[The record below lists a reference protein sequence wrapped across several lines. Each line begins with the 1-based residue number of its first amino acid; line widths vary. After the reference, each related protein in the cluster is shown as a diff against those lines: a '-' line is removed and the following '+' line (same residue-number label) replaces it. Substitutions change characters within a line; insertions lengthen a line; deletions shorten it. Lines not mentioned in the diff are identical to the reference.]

1 MTPLRRPRRSPPAVR
16 AVAPVP
22 GILLLGSLFLAP
34 ALAAQ
39 NPVPPGPPR
48 PDLSGVGQGG
58 ELTLRILP
66 EDRTLIPGDSLR
78 LQGVLVDAEGNQVPG
93 VELRFQPAGGFYE
106 GVVREDGTVV
116 AGATGVIP
124 VAVVAVRSDAPPVVE
139 VAQVR
144 VVPGPAARV
153 AVSEAPPRLVP
164 GQSLRLSAEVFSALE
179 DRRAD
184 PVRWESSDPAVL
196 SVSGLGVVR
205 AQAPG
210 RARITALAGDA
221 GREVSTTR
229 EFEVI
234 STAVDR
240 VEIMPSE
247 VRARQGDVIDFQ
259 VRVLDP
265 EGREIEGLEPTWTLA
280 PGQGLLSPTGR
291 FVGYDAGDYTV
302 LASFGSRSASA
313 AITLEHRDVR
323 RPVEVVGRL
332 PRTLFH
338 TEEVWLHPGGEYAYL
353 GTGGGGDR
361 FYAIDIR
368 DPANP
373 VVTDSV
379 VANTRR
385 VNDLMTTPDGRY
397 MVFTREGAADRRN
410 GLVVAQLYDPAHPV
424 PIAEFTEG
432 VTAGVHSSFVYHQE
446 PWGTHVYLTNN
457 GTGAL
462 HIVDLNDP
470 YNPREVAQWRT
481 PRPDAARTLHDVDV
495 QDGLAYASYWNDG
508 LVILDVGNG
517 GWGGSPDNPQLV
529 SWVKYDLNEEYRD
542 VEARHGPGFIRGTH
556 TAWRHGKYVF
566 VGDEVFP
573 VSDVEGAKDASAS
586 RAFGNLHVFDVTDL
600 ENPVR
605 VAWWRPDYGGV
616 HNLWAAG
623 DTLYMG
629 AYNAGFRTFDIS
641 GELLGD
647 LGAQAREMV
656 HVHTG
661 DLDGFVPNDPMT
673 WGVVVRDGLAYV
685 NDLNNGLWIIRMKP
699 REEPILF

>member
-1 MTPLRRPRRSPPAVR
+1 MPRFPAPSALGLLALLPALVLVDAAPAEAQAPAPAQPPAT
-16 AVAPVP
+16 
-22 GILLLGSLFLAP
+22 
-34 ALAAQ
+34 
-39 NPVPPGPPR
+39 GPRVVVSPE
-48 PDLSGVGQGG
+48 V
-58 ELTLRILP
+58 LTL
-66 EDRTLIPGDSLR
+66 TPGDSLR
-78 LQGVLVDAEGNQVPG
+78 VEGRLVSESGAPVEG
-93 VELRFQPAGGFYE
+93 VEFRYQAAGGRFE
-106 GVVREDGTVV
+106 GVVRPDGTVL
-116 AGATGVIP
+116 AGAVGTIP
-124 VAVVAVRSDAPPVVE
+124 VAVVAVRENAPPVVE
-139 VAQVR
+139 VANVV
-144 VVPGPAARV
+144 VVPGPAARIE
-153 AVSEAPPRLVP
+153 VSHTPARMLP
-164 GQSLRLSAEVFSALE
+164 GQLLRVSAESFSAQD
-179 DRRAD
+179 DRRQD
-184 PVRWESSDPAVL
+184 EVRWSSSDPAVL
-196 SVSGLGVVR
+196 QVSERGLLTAV
-205 AQAPG
+205 APG
-210 RARITALAGDA
+210 RATLTASTGPATA
-221 GREVSTTR
+221 SRTIEV
-229 EFEVI
+229 V
-234 STAVDR
+234 AAQVAR
-240 VEIMPSE
+240 VEISPAE
-247 VRARQGDVIDFQ
+247 VEARQGDVVDFSARALDAQ
-259 VRVLDP
+259 GRV
-265 EGREIEGLEPTWTLA
+265 IEGVEPTWSFS
-280 PGQGLLSPTGR
+280 PGQGLLSPQGR

-302 LASFGSRSASA
+302 MASFGAASGA
-313 AITLEHRDVR
+313 AAVSLAFRDVR

-332 PRTLFH
+332 PRTLFT
-338 TEEVWLHPGGEYAYL
+338 TEEVWLHPSGDFAYL

-368 DPANP
+368 DPSNP

-410 GLVVAQLYDPAHPV
+410 GLVVAHLYDPAHPE

-432 VTAGVHSSFVYHQE
+432 VTAGVHSSFVYRQE

-457 GTGAL
+457 GTGAM

-495 QDGLAYASYWNDG
+495 QDGLAYMSYWNDG

-517 GWGGSPDNPQLV
+517 VKGGSPHDPQLV
-529 SWVKYDLNEEYRD
+529 AWVKYDLNEEYRD

-573 VSDVEGAKDASAS
+573 AGDVEGAKDAAAA
-586 RAFGNLHVFDVTDL
+586 RAFGNLHVFDVSDL

-641 GELLGD
+641 GELFGD
-647 LGAQAREMV
+647 LGAQEREMV

-661 DLDGFVPNDPMT
+661 DRDGFAPNDPMT
-673 WGVVVRDGLAYV
+673 WGVVVRDGLAFV
-685 NDLNNGLWIIRMKP
+685 NDMHNGLWIIRMKA
-699 REEPILF
+699 REESVVF

>member
-1 MTPLRRPRRSPPAVR
+1 MSRFPLIPAAVAAAFLLGAPPAVAQGVPTDTAPR
-16 AVAPVP
+16 AAS
-22 GILLLGSLFLAP
+22 GERLIITP
-34 ALAAQ
+34 A
-39 NPVPPGPPR
+39 
-48 PDLSGVGQGG
+48 
-58 ELTLRILP
+58 ELTL
-66 EDRTLIPGDSLR
+66 TPGDSLR
-78 LQGVLVDAEGNQVPG
+78 LGARLLDSDGAEISGVSIRYQA
-93 VELRFQPAGGFYE
+93 AGGRFE
-106 GVVREDGTVV
+106 GVVRPDGTVL
-116 AGATGVIP
+116 AGATGTIP
-124 VAVVAVRSDAPPVVE
+124 VAVVAVRPGGPPVVE
-139 VAQVR
+139 VANVV

-153 AVSEAPPRLVP
+153 EISHTPARMVP
-164 GQSLRLSAEVFSALE
+164 GQALRVSAQSYSAME
-179 DRRAD
+179 DRRTGR
-184 PVRWESSDPAVL
+184 VQWSSSDEGIL
-196 SVSGLGVVR
+196 RVSGLGLV
-205 AQAPG
+205 
-210 RARITALAGDA
+210 TALRPGTATLTA
-221 GREVSTTR
+221 
-229 EFEVI
+229 
-234 STAVDR
+234 AVDGASESRTIEVVGTEVAR
-240 VEIMPSE
+240 VEITPSE
-247 VRARQGDVIDFQ
+247 TRARQGDVIDFQ
-259 VRVLDP
+259 ARALDAR
-265 EGREIEGLEPTWTLA
+265 GQEIPGLEPTWTFF
-280 PGQGLLSPTGR
+280 PGEGLLSPEGR
-291 FVGYDAGDYTV
+291 FVGYQAGDYAVT
-302 LASFGSRSASA
+302 ASFGTRSATA
-313 AITLEHRDVR
+313 AVSLGHRDVR

-338 TEEVWLHPGGEYAYL
+338 TEEVWLHPSGEYAYL

-368 DPANP
+368 DPSNP

-410 GLVVAQLYDPAHPV
+410 GLVIAQLYDPAHPV

-446 PWGTHVYLTNN
+446 QYGTHVYLTNN

-462 HIVDLNDP
+462 HILDISDP
-470 YNPREVAQWRT
+470 YNPVEVAQWRT

-508 LVILDVGNG
+508 LVILDIGAG
-517 GWGGSPDNPQLV
+517 IKGGSPSNPQLV
-529 SWVKYDLNEEYRD
+529 AWVKYDLNEEYRD

-573 VSDVEGAKDASAS
+573 ASFPEPAVPGAKDAAAF
-586 RAFGNLHVFDVTDL
+586 RAFGNLHVYDVSDI
-600 ENPVR
+600 EHPVK
-605 VAWWRPDYGGV
+605 VAWWKPDYGGV

-641 GELLGD
+641 GELFGD
-647 LGAQAREMV
+647 LGAQEREMV

-661 DLDGFVPNDPMT
+661 DMDGFVPNDPMT

-685 NDLNNGLWIIRMKP
+685 NDMHSGLWIIRMRP
-699 REEPILF
+699 RREPVIF

>member
-1 MTPLRRPRRSPPAVR
+1 MSPSFPLRGSRRGPARTLSRLLPALLVS
-16 AVAPVP
+16 AVALPV
-22 GILLLGSLFLAP
+22 AV
-34 ALAAQ
+34 AAQ
-39 NPVPPGPPR
+39 DPGSEP
-48 PDLSGVGQGG
+48 
-58 ELTLRILP
+58 TLRILP
-66 EDRTLIPGDSLR
+66 ADLTLTPGDSLR
-78 LQGVLVDAEGNQVPG
+78 LEASLVDRSGAVVEGI
-93 VELRFQPAGGFYE
+93 EIRFQAAGGRFE
-106 GVVREDGTVV
+106 GDLRPDGTVV

-124 VAVVAVRSDAPPVVE
+124 VAVVAVRPNGPPIVD
-139 VAQVR
+139 VARVR
-144 VVPGPAARV
+144 VVPGPAARIEV
-153 AVSEAPPRLVP
+153 GPSPVRMVP
-164 GQSLRLSAEVFSALE
+164 GQSRRLSAQTFSAMQ
-179 DRRAD
+179 DRRQD
-184 PVRWESSDPAVL
+184 PIRWSSSDAGVLEVSDMGLVTAVT
-196 SVSGLGVVR
+196 
-205 AQAPG
+205 PG
-210 RARITALAGDA
+210 RAAVTASAGAA
-221 GREVSTTR
+221 GGSVSAMREIEVVSTPVARVEVS
-229 EFEVI
+229 
-234 STAVDR
+234 
-240 VEIMPSE
+240 PSE
-247 VRARQGDVIDFQ
+247 LRARQGDVIDFEARALDADG
-259 VRVLDP
+259 RV
-265 EGREIEGLEPTWTLA
+265 IEGLEPTWTLA
-280 PGQGLLSPTGR
+280 PGQGMISETGR

-302 LASFGSRSASA
+302 LASFGTRTASA
-313 AITLEHRDVR
+313 AVSLEFRDVR

-338 TEEVWLHPGGEYAYL
+338 TEEVWLHPSGEYAYL

-424 PIAEFTEG
+424 PIAEFTDG
-432 VTAGVHSSFVYHQE
+432 VTGGVHSSFVYHQE
-446 PWGTHVYLTNN
+446 AHGTHVYLTNN
-457 GTGAL
+457 GTGAM
-462 HIVDLNDP
+462 HIVDLSDP

-495 QDGLAYASYWNDG
+495 QDGLAYMSYWNDG
-508 LVILDVGNG
+508 LVILDIGAG
-517 GWGGSPDNPQLV
+517 IKGGSPSNPQLV

-573 VSDVEGAKDASAS
+573 AGEVEGAQDASAA
-586 RAFGNLHVFDVTDL
+586 RAFGNLHVFDVSDL

-605 VAWWRPDYGGV
+605 VAWWKPDYGGV

-641 GELLGD
+641 GELFGD
-647 LGAQAREMV
+647 LGAQQREMV

-661 DLDGFVPNDPMT
+661 DLNGYVPNDPMT

-685 NDLNNGLWIIRMKP
+685 NDMHSGLWIIRMKP
-699 REEPILF
+699 REEPIVF